1 MGQRFCGHQ
10 LRFRRQKAW
19 FLPAAHYGCSVAAKI
34 LTRRAVF
41 GWAMYDWANSSF
53 ATTVMAGF
61 FPLFFK
67 QYWNVGV
74 AATEST
80 FRLGI
85 ANGIASFVV
94 AFMAPLIG
102 AIADKGGARVRLLG
116 LFTALGAI
124 LTVGFYFVGK
134 GDWSTAAILYIGASL
149 GFWGG
154 NQFYDSLLTDV
165 AEQSEY
171 DLVSGY
177 GFALGYLGG
186 GLLFALNV
194 AMVTHPAW
202 FGLADAG
209 AAVRWSFVSVGVWWM
224 LFTFFPLTLVRERR
238 AQEPLPAMAAI
249 RAGGRE
255 LLVTIRNLRGET
267 TLLWFLLAYW
277 FYIDGVNT
285 IIKMAVDYGL
295 SLGLQQTSLITALL
309 LVQFV
314 GFPAA
319 LAFGWLGQKI
329 GARTGI
335 LIGIAVY
342 AGIAGYAYFLKSE
355 TEFFVMALII
365 GLVQG
370 GIQSLSRSLFGRLV
384 PVGKAGEFFGF
395 YNLMGKAAAIL
406 GPTLT
411 GVVALLTHDS
421 RLAILSIVIL
431 FVIGAVFLL
440 RVRTPA
446 ARAGVPV
453 AQ

>member
-1 MGQRFCGHQ
+1 
-10 LRFRRQKAW
+10 
-19 FLPAAHYGCSVAAKI
+19 
-34 LTRRAVF
+34 
-41 GWAMYDWANSSF
+41 MYDWANSSF

-67 QYWNVGV
+67 QYWNAGV
-74 AATEST
+74 PATEST

-85 ANGIASFVV
+85 ANGVASFVV

-102 AIADKGGARVRLLG
+102 AIADKGRARVRLLG
-116 LFTALGAI
+116 LFTALGAV
-124 LTVGFYFVGK
+124 LTAGLYFIGK
-134 GDWSTAAILYIGASL
+134 GDWLAASILYIGASL

-165 AEQSEY
+165 AQESEY

-177 GFALGYLGG
+177 GYALGYLGG

-194 AMVTHPAW
+194 AMVLQPAW
-202 FGLADAG
+202 FGLADA
-209 AAVRWSFVSVGVWWM
+209 AEAVRWSFVSVAVWWL
-224 LFTFFPLTLVRERR
+224 LFTFFPLALVQERR
-238 AQEPLPAMAAI
+238 TAEPLPALQAI

-255 LLVTIRNLRGET
+255 LLLTIRQLRGET

-295 SLGLQQTSLITALL
+295 ALGLKQTSLITALL
-309 LVQFV
+309 LVQFI

-319 LAFGWLGQKI
+319 WAFGWLGQKI

-342 AGIAGYAYFLKSE
+342 AAIAGYAYFLTTE
-355 TEFFVMALII
+355 TQFFVMALII

-411 GVVALLTHDS
+411 GVVALLTNDS
-421 RLAILSIVIL
+421 RLAIVSIVIL
-431 FVIGAVFLL
+431 FVIGAAFLM
-440 RVRTPA
+440 RVRVPA
-446 ARAGVPV
+446 ARAAAV
-453 AQ
+453 AAPPG

>member
-1 MGQRFCGHQ
+1 
-10 LRFRRQKAW
+10 
-19 FLPAAHYGCSVAAKI
+19 
-34 LTRRAVF
+34 
-41 GWAMYDWANSSF
+41 
-53 ATTVMAGF
+53 MAGF

-67 QYWNVGV
+67 QYWN
-74 AATEST
+74 ADISATEST
-80 FRLGI
+80 FRLGL

-94 AFMAPLIG
+94 AFLAPLIG
-102 AIADKGGARVRLLG
+102 AIADKGRARVRLLG
-116 LFTALGAI
+116 LFTALGAVMTAA
-124 LTVGFYFVGK
+124 LYFVGK

-165 AEQSEY
+165 SAESEY

-177 GFALGYLGG
+177 GYALGYLGG
-186 GLLFALNV
+186 GILFAVNV
-194 AMVTHPAW
+194 AMVAHPAW
-202 FGLADAG
+202 FGLANA
-209 AAVRWSFVSVGVWWM
+209 AEAVRWSFVSVGVWWM
-224 LFTFFPLTLVRERR
+224 LFTCFTLVLVRERPTTP
-238 AQEPLPAMAAI
+238 PLPAMQAI

-255 LLVTIRNLRGET
+255 LLGTIRALRGER
-267 TLLWFLLAYW
+267 TLLMFLLAYW

-295 SLGLQQTSLITALL
+295 SLGLKQTSLLTALL
-309 LVQFV
+309 MVQFI

-329 GARTGI
+329 GARAGI

-342 AGIAGYAYFLKSE
+342 AGIAGYAYFLTSE
-355 TEFFVMALII
+355 AEFYVMALVI

-384 PVGKAGEFFGF
+384 PAGKAGEFFGF

-411 GVVALLTHDS
+411 GVVALLTHNS
-421 RLAILSIVIL
+421 RLAIVSIVIL
-431 FVIGAVFLL
+431 FVIGAAFLL
-440 RVRTPA
+440 RVQIPAVRTA
-446 ARAGVPV
+446 S
-453 AQ
+453 

>member
-1 MGQRFCGHQ
+1 MTRVL
-10 LRFRRQKAW
+10 LRR
-19 FLPAAHYGCSVAAKI
+19 P
-34 LTRRAVF
+34 VF
-41 GWAMYDWANSSF
+41 GWAMCDWANSSF

-67 QYWNVGV
+67 QYWNAGV
-74 AATEST
+74 VATEST
-80 FRLGI
+80 FRLGV
-85 ANGIASFVV
+85 ANSVASFVV
-94 AFMAPLIG
+94 AFMAPLVG
-102 AIADKGGARVRLLG
+102 AIADKGRARVRLLG
-116 LFTALGAI
+116 LFTFLGAVMTGG
-124 LTVGFYFVGK
+124 LYFVGK
-134 GDWSTAAILYIGASL
+134 GDWQSASVLYVVASL

-165 AEQSEY
+165 SVESEY

-177 GFALGYLGG
+177 GYALGYLGG
-186 GLLFALNV
+186 GVLFALNV
-194 AMVTHPAW
+194 AMIKQPGW
-202 FGLADAG
+202 FGLANA
-209 AAVRWSFVSVGVWWM
+209 AEAVRWSFVSVAVWWM
-224 LFTFFPLTLVRERR
+224 LFTCFTLVLVRERAT
-238 AQEPLPAMAAI
+238 AQPLPALQAI

-255 LLVTIRNLRGET
+255 LLGTIRHLRADR
-267 TLLWFLLAYW
+267 TLLLFLLAYW

-295 SLGLQQTSLITALL
+295 SLGLNQSSLITALL
-309 LVQFV
+309 LVQFI

-319 LAFGWLGQKI
+319 LAFGWLGQRI
-329 GARTGI
+329 GARAGI

-342 AGIAGYAYFLKSE
+342 AGIAGYAYFLQ
-355 TEFFVMALII
+355 TERQFMVMALII

-421 RLAILSIVIL
+421 RLAILSIVVL
-431 FVIGAVFLL
+431 FIIGAAFLM
-440 RVRTPA
+440 RVRIAPTPEP
-446 ARAGVPV
+446 G
-453 AQ
+453 

>member
-1 MGQRFCGHQ
+1 MIE
-10 LRFRRQKAW
+10 RRVPKRT
-19 FLPAAHYGCSVAAKI
+19 
-34 LTRRAVF
+34 LTRRPVF

-67 QYWNVGV
+67 QYWNAGV

-85 ANGIASFVV
+85 ANGVASFIV

-102 AIADKGGARVRLLG
+102 AIADKGRARVRLLG
-116 LFTALGAI
+116 LFTAVGAV
-124 LTVGFYFVGK
+124 LTAGLYFVGK

-165 AEQSEY
+165 AQESEY

-177 GFALGYLGG
+177 GYALGYLGG
-186 GLLFALNV
+186 GLLFAVNV

-202 FGLADAG
+202 FGLANATD
-209 AAVRWSFVSVGVWWM
+209 AVRWSFVSVAVWWM
-224 LFTFFPLTLVRERR
+224 LFTFFPLTLVQERR
-238 AQEPLPAMAAI
+238 TAQPLPALEAI
-249 RAGGRE
+249 RAGARE
-255 LLVTIRNLRGET
+255 LLLTIRSLRGET

-295 SLGLQQTSLITALL
+295 SLGLKQTSLITALL
-309 LVQFV
+309 LVQFI

-319 LAFGWLGQKI
+319 WAFGWLGQKI
-329 GARTGI
+329 GARAGI
-335 LIGIAVY
+335 LIGIVVY
-342 AGIAGYAYFLKSE
+342 AAIAGYAYFLKTE
-355 TEFFVMALII
+355 TEFFVMALVI

-421 RLAILSIVIL
+421 RLAIVSIVIL
-431 FVIGAVFLL
+431 FIIGAVFLL
-440 RVRTPA
+440 RVRVPA
-446 ARAGVPV
+446 ARATVV
-453 AQ
+453 AATTD

>member
-1 MGQRFCGHQ
+1 M
-10 LRFRRQKAW
+10 K
-19 FLPAAHYGCSVAAKI
+19 V
-34 LTRRAVF
+34 LTRRDVF

-53 ATTVMAGF
+53 AVTVMAGL

-67 QYWNVGV
+67 QYWNADVT
-74 AATEST
+74 ATEST
-80 FRLGI
+80 FRLGL
-85 ANGIASFVV
+85 ANGISSFVV
-94 AFMAPLIG
+94 AFLAPVIG
-102 AIADKGGARVRLLG
+102 AIADKGRARVRLLG
-116 LFTALGAI
+116 GFTALGAVMTAA
-124 LTVGFYFVGK
+124 LYFVGK
-134 GDWSTAAILYIGASL
+134 GDWSTASIVYIAASL

-165 AEQSEY
+165 AQESEY

-177 GFALGYLGG
+177 GYALGYLGG

-194 AMVTHPAW
+194 AMLMKPGW
-202 FGLADAG
+202 FGLANAVQ
-209 AAVRWSFVSVGVWWM
+209 AVRWSFVSVGVWWM
-224 LFTFFPLTLVRERR
+224 LFTCFTLTLVRERPSTT
-238 AQEPLPAMAAI
+238 PLPALQAI

-255 LLVTIRNLRGET
+255 LLKTIRSLRGER
-267 TLLWFLLAYW
+267 TLVWFLLAYW

-295 SLGLQQTSLITALL
+295 SLGLKQNSLITALL
-309 LVQFV
+309 LVQFI

-319 LAFGWLGQKI
+319 LGFGWLGQRI
-329 GARTGI
+329 GPRAGI

-342 AGIAGYAYFLKSE
+342 TGIAGYAYFLTTE

-384 PVGKAGEFFGF
+384 PSGKAGEYFGF

-411 GVVALLTHDS
+411 GVVALLTQDS
-421 RLAILSIVIL
+421 RLAIVSVSIL
-431 FVIGAVFLL
+431 FVIGAAFLMKVPAMTAA
-440 RVRTPA
+440 RPA
-446 ARAGVPV
+446 AA
-453 AQ
+453 

>member
-1 MGQRFCGHQ
+1 MN
-10 LRFRRQKAW
+10 A
-19 FLPAAHYGCSVAAKI
+19 V
-34 LTRRAVF
+34 LTRRPVF

-53 ATTVMAGF
+53 AVTVMAGF

-67 QYWNVGV
+67 QYWNVGI

-80 FRLGI
+80 FRLGL
-85 ANGIASFVV
+85 ANGVSSFVV

-102 AIADKGGARVRLLG
+102 AIADKGRARVRLLG
-116 LFTALGAI
+116 LFTVLGAAMTAG
-124 LTVGFYFVGK
+124 LYFVGK
-134 GDWSTAAILYIGASL
+134 GDWQTASILYIGASL

-165 AEQSEY
+165 AEEREY
-171 DLVSGY
+171 DLVSAYGY
-177 GFALGYLGG
+177 ALGYLGG
-186 GLLFALNV
+186 GVLFALNV
-194 AMVTHPAW
+194 AMVTKPSL
-202 FGLADAG
+202 FGLANLSD
-209 AAVRWSFVSVGVWWM
+209 AVRWSFLSVGVWWLGFT
-224 LFTFFPLTLVRERR
+224 LFTVVMVRERPTT
-238 AQEPLPAMAAI
+238 EPLPALQAI

-255 LLVTIRNLRGET
+255 LINTVRHLRGDRR
-267 TLLWFLLAYW
+267 LLWFLLAYW

-295 SLGLQQTSLITALL
+295 SLGLKQTSLITALL
-309 LVQFV
+309 MVQFI

-319 LAFGWLGQKI
+319 LAFGWLGQRI
-329 GARTGI
+329 GARAGI

-342 AGIAGYAYFLKSE
+342 AGIAGYAYFLQ
-355 TEFFVMALII
+355 TERQFFVMALVI

-384 PVGKAGEFFGF
+384 PAARAGEFFGF

-431 FVIGAVFLL
+431 FVIGAAFLL
-440 RVRTPA
+440 KVRVPA
-446 ARAGVPV
+446 AAG
-453 AQ
+453 

>member
-1 MGQRFCGHQ
+1 MNR
-10 LRFRRQKAW
+10 
-19 FLPAAHYGCSVAAKI
+19 I
-34 LTRRAVF
+34 LTRRPVF

-74 AATEST
+74 EATVST
-80 FRLGI
+80 FRLGV
-85 ANGIASFVV
+85 ANGVASLVV
-94 AFMAPLIG
+94 AFLAPLIG
-102 AIADKGGARVRLLG
+102 AIADKGRARVRLLG
-116 LFTALGAI
+116 LFTVLGAAM
-124 LTVGFYFVGK
+124 TVGFYFVAK
-134 GDWSTAAILYIGASL
+134 GDWLTASIVYVAASL

-165 AEQSEY
+165 SEEKDY

-177 GFALGYLGG
+177 GYALGYLGG

-194 AMVTHPAW
+194 AMVTKPSL
-202 FGLADAG
+202 FGLANTAD
-209 AAVRWSFVSVGVWWM
+209 AVRWSFVSVGIWWL
-224 LFTFFPLTLVRERR
+224 LFTGFTLTLVRERHTT
-238 AQEPLPAMAAI
+238 EPLPAMQAI

-255 LLVTIRNLRGET
+255 LFNTIRHLRGDR
-267 TLLWFLLAYW
+267 TLLMFLLAYW

-295 SLGLQQTSLITALL
+295 SLGLKQTSLITALL
-309 LVQFV
+309 MVQFV

-319 LAFGWLGQKI
+319 LAFGWLGQRI
-329 GARTGI
+329 GARAGI

-342 AGIAGYAYFLKSE
+342 AGIAGYAYFLQ
-355 TEFFVMALII
+355 TERQFFVMALII

-384 PVGKAGEFFGF
+384 PAGKAGEFFGF

-431 FVIGAVFLL
+431 FIVGAFFLM
-440 RVRTPA
+440 RVKIPA
-446 ARAGVPV
+446 SA
-453 AQ
+453 

>member
-1 MGQRFCGHQ
+1 V
-10 LRFRRQKAW
+10 K
-19 FLPAAHYGCSVAAKI
+19 V
-34 LTRRAVF
+34 LTRKSVF

-67 QYWNVGV
+67 QFWNAGV
-74 AATEST
+74 PATLST

-85 ANGIASFVV
+85 ANGGASLLV
-94 AFMAPLIG
+94 ALLAPLVG
-102 AIADKGGARVRLLG
+102 AIADKGRARVRLLG
-116 LFTALGAI
+116 LFTLLGAAMTAG
-124 LTVGFYFVGK
+124 LFLVSK
-134 GDWSTAAILYIGASL
+134 GDWMTAAVLYLLASL

-165 AEQSEY
+165 SEEHEY

-177 GFALGYLGG
+177 GYALGYLGG
-186 GLLFALNV
+186 GLLFAVNV
-194 AMVTHPAW
+194 AMVLKPAL
-202 FGLADAG
+202 FGLSNAG
-209 AAVRWSFVSVGVWWM
+209 AAIRWSFISVGVWWAGFSV
-224 LFTFFPLTLVRERR
+224 FTLALVRERPTHT
-238 AQEPLPAMAAI
+238 PLPALRAI
-249 RAGGRE
+249 RAGAAE
-255 LLVTIRNLRGET
+255 LTNTLRHLKGDR

-295 SLGLQQTSLITALL
+295 SLGLKQNSLITALL
-309 LVQFV
+309 VVQFV

-319 LAFGWLGQKI
+319 LGFGWLGQKV

-335 LIGIAVY
+335 FIGIAVY
-342 AGIAGYAYFLKSE
+342 AGIAGYAYFLHTE
-355 TEFFVMALII
+355 TEFMIMAIVI

-370 GIQSLSRSLFGRLV
+370 GVQSLSRSLFGRLV
-384 PVGKAGEFFGF
+384 PAGKAGEFFGF

-411 GVVALLTHDS
+411 GVVALVTHDS

-431 FVIGAVFLL
+431 FVIGAAFLL
-440 RVRTPA
+440 K
-446 ARAGVPV
+446 VPV
-453 AQ
+453 SGARPAVQSD

>member
-1 MGQRFCGHQ
+1 MANRT
-10 LRFRRQKAW
+10 
-19 FLPAAHYGCSVAAKI
+19 
-34 LTRRAVF
+34 LTRRPVF

-67 QYWNVGV
+67 QYWNAGV
-74 AATEST
+74 VATEST
-80 FRLGI
+80 FRLGL
-85 ANGIASFVV
+85 ANGFASFVV
-94 AFMAPLIG
+94 AFMAPLLG
-102 AIADKGGARVRLLG
+102 AIADKGRARVRLLG
-116 LFTALGAI
+116 VLTALGAI
-124 LTVGFYFVGK
+124 LTIGLYFVGK
-134 GDWSTAAILYIGASL
+134 GDWSTAALLYIGASL

-165 AEQSEY
+165 AEESEY
-171 DLVSGY
+171 DLVSSYGY
-177 GFALGYLGG
+177 ALGYLGG

-194 AMVTHPAW
+194 AMVTHPTW
-202 FGLADAG
+202 FGLANTTD
-209 AAVRWSFVSVGVWWM
+209 AVRWSFVSVGVWWM
-224 LFTFFPLTLVRERR
+224 LFTFFTLTLVRERR
-238 AQEPLPAMAAI
+238 TSEPLPAMEAI

-255 LLVTIRNLRGET
+255 LLVTIRNVRGET

-285 IIKMAVDYGL
+285 VIKMAVDYGL
-295 SLGLQQTSLITALL
+295 SLGLKQTSLITALL
-309 LVQFV
+309 LVQFI

-329 GARTGI
+329 GARIGI

-342 AGIAGYAYFLKSE
+342 AGICGYAYFLK
-355 TEFFVMALII
+355 TEAQFLTMALII

-384 PVGKAGEFFGF
+384 PEGKAGEFFGF

-411 GVVALLTHDS
+411 GVVALLTNDS
-421 RLAILSIVIL
+421 RLGILSIVIL
-431 FVIGAVFLL
+431 FVIGALL
-440 RVRTPA
+440 LMRVRLPPSRAPLSVPA
-446 ARAGVPV
+446 TS
-453 AQ
+453 

>member
-1 MGQRFCGHQ
+1 MNR
-10 LRFRRQKAW
+10 
-19 FLPAAHYGCSVAAKI
+19 I
-34 LTRRAVF
+34 LTRRPVF

-74 AATEST
+74 EATVST
-80 FRLGI
+80 FRLGV
-85 ANGIASFVV
+85 ANGVASLVV
-94 AFMAPLIG
+94 AFLAPLIG
-102 AIADKGGARVRLLG
+102 AIADKGRARVRLLG
-116 LFTALGAI
+116 LFTVLGAAM
-124 LTVGFYFVGK
+124 TVGFYFVAK
-134 GDWSTAAILYIGASL
+134 GDWLTASIVYVAASL

-165 AEQSEY
+165 SEEKDY

-177 GFALGYLGG
+177 GYALGYLGG

-194 AMVTHPAW
+194 AMVTKPSL
-202 FGLADAG
+202 FGLANTAD
-209 AAVRWSFVSVGVWWM
+209 AVRWSFVSVGIWWL
-224 LFTFFPLTLVRERR
+224 LFTGFTLTLVRERHT
-238 AQEPLPAMAAI
+238 AEPLPAMQAI

-255 LLVTIRNLRGET
+255 LFNTIRHLRGDR
-267 TLLWFLLAYW
+267 TLLTFLLAYW

-295 SLGLQQTSLITALL
+295 SLGLKQTSLITALL
-309 LVQFV
+309 MVQFV

-319 LAFGWLGQKI
+319 LAFGWLGQRI
-329 GARTGI
+329 GARAGI

-342 AGIAGYAYFLKSE
+342 AGIAGYAYFLQ
-355 TEFFVMALII
+355 TERQFFVMALII

-384 PVGKAGEFFGF
+384 PAGKAGEFFGF

-431 FVIGAVFLL
+431 FIVGAFFLM
-440 RVRTPA
+440 RVKIPA
-446 ARAGVPV
+446 SA
-453 AQ
+453 

>member
-1 MGQRFCGHQ
+1 MTNR
-10 LRFRRQKAW
+10 
-19 FLPAAHYGCSVAAKI
+19 I
-34 LTRRAVF
+34 LTRRPVF

-53 ATTVMAGF
+53 AVTVMAGF

-67 QYWNVGV
+67 QYWNAGV

-80 FRLGI
+80 FRLGL
-85 ANGIASFVV
+85 ANSIASFIV

-102 AIADKGGARVRLLG
+102 AIADKGRARVRLLG
-116 LFTALGAI
+116 VFTALGAI
-124 LTVGFYFVGK
+124 LTAGFYFVGK
-134 GDWSTAAILYIGASL
+134 GDWSTAALLYIGASL

-165 AEQSEY
+165 AEQREY

-194 AMVTHPAW
+194 AMVTRPAW
-202 FGLADAG
+202 FGLADTA
-209 AAVRWSFVSVGVWWM
+209 AAVRWSFVTVGVWWM
-224 LFTFFPLTLVRERR
+224 LFTFFPLALVRERR
-238 AQEPLPAMAAI
+238 TQEQLPPLAAI
-249 RAGGRE
+249 LAGGRE
-255 LLVTIRNLRGET
+255 LLLTIRNLRGET
-267 TLLWFLLAYW
+267 TMLWFLLAYW

-285 IIKMAVDYGL
+285 IIKMSVDYGL
-295 SLGLQQTSLITALL
+295 SLGLKQTSLITALL
-309 LVQFV
+309 LVQFIA
-314 GFPAA
+314 FPAA

-329 GARTGI
+329 GARAGI

-342 AGIAGYAYFLKSE
+342 AAIAGYAYFLKSE
-355 TEFFVMALII
+355 TEFFVMAVVI

-384 PVGKAGEFFGF
+384 PAGRAGEFFGF

-411 GVVALLTHDS
+411 GIVALLTNDS

-431 FVIGAVFLL
+431 FIFGALFLL
-440 RVRTPA
+440 RVRLPA
-446 ARAGVPV
+446 AGAVIAAP
-453 AQ
+453 AAD

>member
-1 MGQRFCGHQ
+1 
-10 LRFRRQKAW
+10 
-19 FLPAAHYGCSVAAKI
+19 
-34 LTRRAVF
+34 
-41 GWAMYDWANSSF
+41 
-53 ATTVMAGF
+53 
-61 FPLFFK
+61 
-67 QYWNVGV
+67 
-74 AATEST
+74 
-80 FRLGI
+80 
-85 ANGIASFVV
+85 
-94 AFMAPLIG
+94 
-102 AIADKGGARVRLLG
+102 
-116 LFTALGAI
+116 
-124 LTVGFYFVGK
+124 
-134 GDWSTAAILYIGASL
+134 
-149 GFWGG
+149 
-154 NQFYDSLLTDV
+154 
-165 AEQSEY
+165 
-171 DLVSGY
+171 
-177 GFALGYLGG
+177 
-186 GLLFALNV
+186 
-194 AMVTHPAW
+194 
-202 FGLADAG
+202 
-209 AAVRWSFVSVGVWWM
+209 
-224 LFTFFPLTLVRERR
+224 
-238 AQEPLPAMAAI
+238 
-249 RAGGRE
+249 
-255 LLVTIRNLRGET
+255 
-267 TLLWFLLAYW
+267 
-277 FYIDGVNT
+277 
-285 IIKMAVDYGL
+285 
-295 SLGLQQTSLITALL
+295 LQQTSLITALL

-440 RVRTPA
+440 RVRMPA

>member
-1 MGQRFCGHQ
+1 
-10 LRFRRQKAW
+10 
-19 FLPAAHYGCSVAAKI
+19 
-34 LTRRAVF
+34 
-41 GWAMYDWANSSF
+41 MYDWANSSF

-67 QYWNVGV
+67 QYWNAGV
-74 AATEST
+74 PATEST

-85 ANGIASFVV
+85 ANGVASFVV

-102 AIADKGGARVRLLG
+102 AIADKGRARVRLLG
-116 LFTALGAI
+116 LFTALGAV
-124 LTVGFYFVGK
+124 LTAGLYFVGK
-134 GDWSTAAILYIGASL
+134 GDWLAASILYIGASL

-165 AEQSEY
+165 AQESEY

-177 GFALGYLGG
+177 GYALGYLGG

-194 AMVTHPAW
+194 AMVLQPAW
-202 FGLADAG
+202 FGLADA
-209 AAVRWSFVSVGVWWM
+209 AEAVRWSFVSVAVWWL
-224 LFTFFPLTLVRERR
+224 LFTFFPLALVQERR
-238 AQEPLPAMAAI
+238 TAEPLPALQAI

-255 LLVTIRNLRGET
+255 LLLTIRQLRGET

-295 SLGLQQTSLITALL
+295 ALGLKQTSLITALL
-309 LVQFV
+309 LVQFI

-319 LAFGWLGQKI
+319 WAFGWLGQKI

-342 AGIAGYAYFLKSE
+342 AAIAGYAYFLTTE
-355 TEFFVMALII
+355 TQFFVMALII

-411 GVVALLTHDS
+411 GVVALLTNDS
-421 RLAILSIVIL
+421 RLAIVSIVIL
-431 FVIGAVFLL
+431 FVIGAAFLM
-440 RVRTPA
+440 RVRVPA
-446 ARAGVPV
+446 ARAAAV
-453 AQ
+453 AAPPG